1 MESKLWHRGH
11 KYKLYK
17 KSVSTRVR
25 SEFFT
30 ERVLNA
36 WNGLPEN
43 RTDFN
48 SLSHFKNNTLACDLS
63 LNLKCF

>member
-1 MESKLWHRGH
+1 MNIKNHIAVQKFDK

-17 KSVSTRVR
+17 KSVSTRVI
-25 SEFFT
+25 SKFFT

-43 RTDFN
+43 RTDFS
-48 SLSHFKNNTLACDLS
+48 SLSHFKNSS
-63 LNLKCF
+63 LY